1 MIKKNFS
8 VLVLSD
14 LLKRYWSTYLVI
26 GFFAI
31 LVPFFQTA
39 GTVLFIHAIRGDNN
53 FTLPY
58 NLHQFLP
65 PIPSNH
71 FMILIL
77 AALFLAVSLLI
88 MFFSRKLA
96 VGLMI
101 RYEKE
106 CAEEIIRKFAAK
118 DKLLEGKSNSQI
130 IVMLSKDCRQ
140 GGRMALDIGSVVS
153 PIGALLVI
161 LPIMFYISGIT
172 TFALTVLLGLTAI
185 IYGSLSNRSHRI
197 AQNLEESGIED
208 ARMKKDLIAKIQADE
223 LSEEELAKISLPHDN
238 FARAYNDRIMM
249 PQIAAVFGGIQVLLS
264 LILISLLIGLG
275 SSNLSLIVLYG
286 TLAIYALTQL
296 RAISKTF
303 TNFHIFLAYFQ
314 RAFVIIKGINP
325 EDYGLK
331 LFDSIAAANI
341 TEEDA
346 EEAEVGLF

>member
-8 VLVLSD
+8 FLVLSD
-14 LLKRYWSTYLVI
+14 LLKRYWSTYLLI
-26 GFFAI
+26 GGFAI

-39 GTVLFIHAIRGDNN
+39 GTVLFIHAIRGDDK

-65 PIPSNH
+65 PIPSSH
-71 FMILIL
+71 LLILIL
-77 AALFLAVSLLI
+77 AAGFLTVSLLI
-88 MFFSRKLA
+88 MFFSRRLA

-106 CAEEIIRKFAAK
+106 CAQEIIRKFAQK
-118 DKLLEGKSNSQI
+118 DKSLEDKSSSQVM
-130 IVMLSKDCRQ
+130 VMLSKDCRQ
-140 GGRMALDIGSVVS
+140 GGRMALDIGGVVS

-161 LPIMFYISGIT
+161 LPIMFYISST
-172 TFALTVLLGLTAI
+172 TTLALTALLGLTAI
-185 IYGSLSNRSHRI
+185 IYGKLSGRSHRI

-208 ARMKKDLIAKIQADE
+208 ARMKKALMAKIQAGE
-223 LSEEELAKISLPHDN
+223 ITEEELSKVSLPHEN
-238 FARAYNDRIMM
+238 FAKAYHDRIMM
-249 PQIAAVFGGIQVLLS
+249 PQIASVFGGIQVLLS

-325 EDYGLK
+325 ADYGLK
-331 LFDSIAAANI
+331 LFDSVAASNI

-346 EEAEVGLF
+346 EDTDVSMF